1 MPGKERNAVKLDR
14 LDKLMIDATGFG
26 YYQADDADPNDA
38 VTPYAKARAREDAL
52 LEALKDLLWATRLL
66 PSCQIGVVDKCQCD
80 DCASAR
86 AQETVREIEG
96 SR

>member
-1 MPGKERNAVKLDR
+1 MKLDR

-52 LEALKDLLWATRLL
+52 LEALKDLLLLDSERVNPGDNGIVGVDAAYRASTISETARDVIRQIEETR
-66 PSCQIGVVDKCQCD
+66 
-80 DCASAR
+80 
-86 AQETVREIEG
+86 
-96 SR
+96 